1 MNPIRV
7 LIADDH
13 AVVRRGI
20 RHILETTPDLK
31 VVAEAGDGEE
41 LLEKLRKEP
50 FDVLL
55 MDVTMPATN
64 PVELI
69 ARIKAQH
76 PQVAVLVH
84 SMHAEGPVASR
95 MLKAGASGYI
105 TKDSEPEQLLAALRK
120 VAAGGR
126 YIGAELAQQLAFG
139 DGAGAGR
146 PLHELLSDREGQ
158 VFFLLA
164 SGKTLKGIA
173 KELQLSPKTAS
184 TYKTRIMEKLNLK
197 SDAELIRYALA
208 HHLVK

>member
-1 MNPIRV
+1 MIRV

-69 ARIKAQH
+69 ARYSTKE
-76 PQVAVLVH
+76 VL
-84 SMHAEGPVASR
+84 E
-95 MLKAGASGYI
+95 
-105 TKDSEPEQLLAALRK
+105 LR
-120 VAAGGR
+120 
-126 YIGAELAQQLAFG
+126 FG
-139 DGAGAGR
+139 DAGIER
-146 PLHELLSDREGQ
+146 
-158 VFFLLA
+158 
-164 SGKTLKGIA
+164 
-173 KELQLSPKTAS
+173 
-184 TYKTRIMEKLNLK
+184 
-197 SDAELIRYALA
+197 
-208 HHLVK
+208 